1 MFDIR
6 SPSQRMGLIGSDVR
20 RALMASYASARQKR
34 DEDLFVA
41 DLSHRLANGLGV
53 PEAALYPFEPDD
65 FNVLEFTYYEDENI
79 CYDDCGF
86 PVFNLFEYITPG
98 QYHLFK
104 QDRLDIVVP
113 SIINGLWVS
122 LTYMKEAE
130 VNDECPF

>member
-1 MFDIR
+1 
-6 SPSQRMGLIGSDVR
+6 MGLIGSDIR
-20 RALMASYASARQKR
+20 RRMIAGYAAERTRR

-41 DLSHRLANGLGV
+41 DLSHRLARSLGV

-98 QYHLFK
+98 QYRLFK
-104 QDRLDIVVP
+104 QDQLDIVIP
-113 SIINGLWVS
+113 SICDGLWVS
-122 LTYMKEAE
+122 LTYMKKGEPIY
-130 VNDECPF
+130 D